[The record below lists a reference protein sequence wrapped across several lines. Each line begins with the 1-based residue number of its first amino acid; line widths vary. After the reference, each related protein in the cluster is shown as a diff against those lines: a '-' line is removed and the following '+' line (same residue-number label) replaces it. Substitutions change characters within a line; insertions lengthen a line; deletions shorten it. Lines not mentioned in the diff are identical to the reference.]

1 MQAGLITAERPN
13 LVGLGAKLM
22 EQLESKRDFIAT
34 DSSLSMVPH
43 DLGHNLVLDGV
54 GDFGINS
61 IAHGQIASKLGIP
74 KAYYDRMQAEAP
86 ELLADNANHWFENS
100 DAKRMVRTLHQ
111 DARALLSDRFR
122 PLDNANVLDAIAPMI
137 ADLEI
142 KSCEVTDSRMYIT
155 GVSPRLR
162 GDVKVGDA
170 VQGGITISNS
180 EVGMGTLSFAFFMY
194 RLVCLN
200 GMVTEAPFK
209 QIHLGKS
216 NSKGLDLSSAR
227 EWFSEG
233 AKVLEDATFYK
244 QMSDVVG
251 HMLSEDYFGQ
261 MLEKMKGATERVLVG
276 KVEPSIKEITK
287 TAGLSQNESGDL
299 LRHLAEGGD
308 LSAWGVSNAI
318 TRLAHDADSFDR
330 NMELQREGGK
340 IIELGASDWKR
351 IAEAA

>member
-122 PLDNANVLDAIAPMI
+122 PLQRAG
-137 ADLEI
+137 
-142 KSCEVTDSRMYIT
+142 CHRTDDCGSRNQI
-155 GVSPRLR
+155 VR
-162 GDVKVGDA
+162 GDRQSHVHHWR
-170 VQGGITISNS
+170 
-180 EVGMGTLSFAFFMY
+180 F
-194 RLVCLN
+194 
-200 GMVTEAPFK
+200 
-209 QIHLGKS
+209 
-216 NSKGLDLSSAR
+216 
-227 EWFSEG
+227 
-233 AKVLEDATFYK
+233 
-244 QMSDVVG
+244 
-251 HMLSEDYFGQ
+251 
-261 MLEKMKGATERVLVG
+261 
-276 KVEPSIKEITK
+276 
-287 TAGLSQNESGDL
+287 
-299 LRHLAEGGD
+299 
-308 LSAWGVSNAI
+308 
-318 TRLAHDADSFDR
+318 
-330 NMELQREGGK
+330 
-340 IIELGASDWKR
+340 
-351 IAEAA
+351 AEAAR